1 MLFTCDGQRL
11 DTEKLRRFNT
21 GSAAE
26 PVVYLTPDLTKVFV
40 EVADGW
46 TGPHFRRAD
55 RVEIRRLWRTYGIH
69 ELRTALKTLE
79 SNGDAA

>member
-1 MLFTCDGQRL
+1 MRFTCDGQHL

-26 PVVYLTPDLTKVFV
+26 PAVYLTPDLTRVFV
-40 EVADGW
+40 EVADAW
-46 TGPHFRRAD
+46 TGPRIRRAD
-55 RVEIRRLWRTYGIH
+55 PVEIRRLWRTHGIH

-79 SNGDAA
+79 SSGDAA